1 MKWPAMSP
9 DLNPVE
15 NQRKEICCW
24 ANASIKVFGKT
35 ELKIVEV
42 SVKMLYP
49 TTKEKVLLNWLD
61 LQRGDINSSVKI
73 TPIFFK
79 SRCKFYFTI
88 SYFMISLLL
97 FMPTRT

>member
-1 MKWPAMSP
+1 MSP

-49 TTKEKVLLNWLD
+49 TTKE
-61 LQRGDINSSVKI
+61 RS
-73 TPIFFK
+73 F
-79 SRCKFYFTI
+79 
-88 SYFMISLLL
+88 
-97 FMPTRT
+97 

>member
-15 NQRKEICCW
+15 NQRKEICSW
-24 ANASIKVFGKT
+24 ANVSIKVFEKT

-49 TTKEKVLLNWLD
+49 TTKE
-61 LQRGDINSSVKI
+61 RS
-73 TPIFFK
+73 F
-79 SRCKFYFTI
+79 
-88 SYFMISLLL
+88 
-97 FMPTRT
+97 